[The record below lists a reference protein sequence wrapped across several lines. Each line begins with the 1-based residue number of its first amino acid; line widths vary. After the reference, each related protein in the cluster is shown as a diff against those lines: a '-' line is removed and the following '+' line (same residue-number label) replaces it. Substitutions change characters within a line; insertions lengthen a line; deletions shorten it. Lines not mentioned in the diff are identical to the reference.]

1 MDQLPGQLES
11 VLSGIPFDSIASG
24 ESEPAEIEE
33 TEETGAPEQD
43 EVAPQPDSET
53 TESVDAEG
61 DSAAPPEPT
70 PPVAE
75 PEKAPVNFDSD
86 DNPYKQ
92 QADKLTALFEEA
104 QRRSEAEAE
113 TRRRDQFLNA
123 ATERLDYLQTNFNGT
138 DEQRQA
144 EVRRLVS
151 EVEGEVQR
159 QASYHIQGRD
169 QVIED
174 TAAHAASVIMAIQ
187 NDPVL
192 TDADKQRILST
203 SQFLQHAPTPDA
215 MKATVQREA
224 QLRQQFG
231 TQTETL
237 TKRVAELEAKLAE
250 SATARKVQQRV
261 ASGVDAVGAGVG
273 KPANGKA
280 SPTEQTLQ
288 RLFGT

>member
-1 MDQLPGQLES
+1 MDQLPGELES
-11 VLSGIPFDSIASG
+11 VLSGIPFDSIAGG
-24 ESEPAEIEE
+24 ESEPAEVAE
-33 TEETGAPEQD
+33 TEDAGVPEQD
-43 EVAPQPDSET
+43 EVAPQPEPET
-53 TESVDAEG
+53 TESVDAE
-61 DSAAPPEPT
+61 DDPAAPPEPT
-70 PPVAE
+70 PPAAE
-75 PEKAPVNFDSD
+75 PEAAPVNFDSD

-123 ATERLDYLQTNFNGT
+123 ATERLEFLQTNFNGS

-144 EVRRLVS
+144 EVKRLVS

-159 QASYHIQGRD
+159 QASFHIQGRE
-169 QVIED
+169 QVIEE
-174 TAAHAASVIMAIQ
+174 TAAHAAALVMSVQ
-187 NDPVL
+187 NDPYL
-192 TDADKQRILST
+192 KAEDKQRILST
-203 SQFLQHAPTPDA
+203 SQFLHHAPTPDA

-224 QLRQQFG
+224 QLRQQFS

-273 KPANGKA
+273 KPANGKTT
-280 SPTEQTLQ
+280 PTEQTLQ